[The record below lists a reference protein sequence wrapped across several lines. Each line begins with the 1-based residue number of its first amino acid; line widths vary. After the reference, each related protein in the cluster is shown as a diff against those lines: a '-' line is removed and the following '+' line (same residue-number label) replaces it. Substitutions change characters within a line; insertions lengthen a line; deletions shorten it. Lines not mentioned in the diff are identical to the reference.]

1 METVEEL
8 DANALVDQLAD
19 KLSEIRN
26 KTLVN
31 TCSSGFRSTI
41 EHVGLHAS

>member
-1 METVEEL
+1 MQTVEEL
-8 DANALVDQLAD
+8 DANALADQLAD
-19 KLSEIRN
+19 KLSEIKN

-41 EHVGLHAS
+41 ENDNSHAS

>member
-8 DANALVDQLAD
+8 DANALADQLAD
-19 KLSEIRN
+19 KLSEIKN

-41 EHVGLHAS
+41 ENDNSHAS

>member
-1 METVEEL
+1 MATVEEL
-8 DANALVDQLAD
+8 DANALVDPLAD

-26 KTLVN
+26 KTLGY

-41 EHVGLHAS
+41 EHAGSDAS